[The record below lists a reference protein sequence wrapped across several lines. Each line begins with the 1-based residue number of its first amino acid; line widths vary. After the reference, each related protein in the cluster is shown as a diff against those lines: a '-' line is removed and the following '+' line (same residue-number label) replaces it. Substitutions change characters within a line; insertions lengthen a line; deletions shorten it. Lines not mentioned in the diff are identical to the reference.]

1 MADIAD
7 RAAKAEQRN
16 LNHSLAQALHR
27 PAEPPQW
34 IEEGQVLCLD
44 CTNPIP
50 EARLKAKPDA
60 ARCTFCQSVRD
71 RRQRLGLDTPSGR

>member
-16 LNHSLAQALHR
+16 LTHSLTHSLAQALHR

-34 IEEGQVLCLD
+34 VEAGQVLCLD

-71 RRQRLGLDTPSGR
+71 RRQRLGLQ

>member
-1 MADIAD
+1 MTDIID
-7 RAAKAEQRN
+7 RAQQTEQRN
-16 LNHSLAQALHR
+16 LNRSLAQALHR

-34 IEEGQVLCLD
+34 IEDGQVLCMD

-60 ARCTFCQSVRD
+60 ARCVFCQSVKD
-71 RRQRLGLDTPSGR
+71 RRQHLGHP